1 MQKKIIIS
9 LLGPTAS
16 GKTDL
21 ALRLVEQLPLE
32 IISVD
37 SAMIYRGMN
46 IGTAK
51 PSADILAKA
60 PHHLIDIRDPADIY
74 SAADFVA
81 DAKREID
88 AIFAGGKI
96 PLLVGGT
103 MMYVH
108 ALQNGLADLPTAD
121 ATIRKQI
128 EMQAAEQGWPALHQQ
143 LADIDPVA
151 GSRINQNDPQR
162 IQRALEVYYLTG
174 QTITQLQQA
183 ATTRPLTYPFLDI
196 ALFPQDRIILHQRI
210 EQRFMQMLEQGL
222 IAEVEQLLQRGD
234 LHADLPSM
242 RTVGYRQVWQYLHGE
257 LTYQE
262 MIEKAIIATRQLAKR
277 QLTWLR
283 SWLDLHKYDS
293 VAGDVLPQILKLLIR
308 EIKDIRGILSG
319 ANTKDIRD
327 RNDRI

>member
-1 MQKKIIIS
+1 MQKKLIIS

-16 GKTDL
+16 GKTDI
-21 ALRLVEQLPLE
+21 AVRLVEQLPLE

-37 SAMIYRGMN
+37 SAMIYRDMN

-51 PSADILAKA
+51 PTAAILEKA
-60 PHHLIDIRDPADIY
+60 PHRLIDIRDPADIY
-74 SAADFVA
+74 SAADFVI

-88 AIFAGGKI
+88 AIFACGKI

-108 ALQNGLADLPTAD
+108 ALQNGLADLPAAD
-121 ATIRKQI
+121 ASIRKQI
-128 EMQAAEQGWPALHQQ
+128 EAQAAEQGWPALHQQ
-143 LADIDPVA
+143 LADIDAVA
-151 GSRINQNDPQR
+151 AIRINQNDPQR

-174 QTITQLQQA
+174 
-183 ATTRPLTYPFLDI
+183 RPLSELQKNAAIQPIAYPFIDI
-196 ALFPQDRIILHQRI
+196 ALFPQDRNILHQRI
-210 EQRFMQMLEQGL
+210 EQRFMQMLEQGF

-262 MIEKAIIATRQLAKR
+262 MIEKTIIATRQLAKR

-283 SWLDLHKYDS
+283 SWPNLHKYDS
-293 VAGDVLPQILKLLIR
+293 VAGDTLPEILKLLIY
-308 EIKDIRGILSG
+308 EIKDMRGILAG
-319 ANTKDIRD
+319 ANTEAIRD
-327 RNDRI
+327 RNDRV